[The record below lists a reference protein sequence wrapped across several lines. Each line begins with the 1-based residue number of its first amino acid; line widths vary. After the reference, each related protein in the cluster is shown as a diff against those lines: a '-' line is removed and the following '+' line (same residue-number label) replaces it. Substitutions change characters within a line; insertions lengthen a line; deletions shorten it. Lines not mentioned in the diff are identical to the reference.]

1 MVIPVGT
8 LIFLNLTYPLY
19 GLYFLMTLKQSFKH
33 TLPKLE
39 RCCNLSFL
47 RENMLLASVLDTF
60 CISNNI
66 EICKKPIPFG
76 RTMGVWTLL
85 TQDGPQYVVHVMFL
99 FVLQTDLDYAEFTVV
114 VSIFVSS
121 IAIQVTICN
130 IILGSMK
137 EFDPVI
143 LQLELK
149 RRKEMAQEKQDRLNQ
164 QR

>member
-1 MVIPVGT
+1 
-8 LIFLNLTYPLY
+8 
-19 GLYFLMTLKQSFKH
+19 
-33 TLPKLE
+33 
-39 RCCNLSFL
+39 
-47 RENMLLASVLDTF
+47 
-60 CISNNI
+60 
-66 EICKKPIPFG
+66 
-76 RTMGVWTLL
+76 MGVWTLL